1 MLVTTGVD
9 VAEQGMDYQGDEA
22 GNGTPAGI
30 EQGME
35 HQGNGSGNGTP
46 GGWSREWSTRVSM
59 HWSVTRH
66 AGWGPVSLKNESVKL
81 LSHLLIHF

>member
-1 MLVTTGVD
+1 MPRFQETKFPWTFRLGTTPRFSGPVMLVTTGVD

-35 HQGNGSGNGTP
+35 HQGNGAGNGAP
-46 GGWSREWSTRVSM
+46 GYVCISQ
-59 HWSVTRH
+59 
-66 AGWGPVSLKNESVKL
+66 
-81 LSHLLIHF
+81 

>member
-1 MLVTTGVD
+1 MLVTIGVD

-22 GNGTPAGI
+22 GNGTPGGDRAGD
-30 EQGME
+30 
-35 HQGNGSGNGTP
+35 GTP
-46 GGWSREWSTRVSM
+46 GKWSREWSTRICM

-66 AGWGPVSLKNESVKL
+66 AVWRPVSLEDESVKL